1 MPSWFDKRL
10 FVSMA
15 SCMCLCEM
23 HGYCTKYNNMAPN
36 IRKAIFLWILGNTLC
51 ITKILDPEILV
62 LYRVCLNIS
71 SQCRRWGWR
80 APCHTKWLTFS
91 YLSIQFYSCNKPGSV
106 KIASLW
112 KFSIMK
118 IWSHTV
124 CTSQA
129 TNFKLNLLLCWL
141 P

>member
-1 MPSWFDKRL
+1 M
-10 FVSMA
+10 SMA
-15 SCMCLCEM
+15 PCMCLCEM
-23 HGYCTKYNNMAPN
+23 HGYCTKYNTEYYMAPN
-36 IRKAIFLWILGNTLC
+36 ICKAIFSWILGNTLC

-118 IWSHTV
+118 FEAIRYALVKQQT
-124 CTSQA
+124 
-129 TNFKLNLLLCWL
+129 LNLICCYVGC
-141 P
+141 PRR